1 MCKPFN
7 LPYFSLAHTTH
18 THCQQKNGSSSA
30 PPTHGYTPYP
40 SFPFRQGL
48 CIGPCQLASALL
60 VANLDHGGPD
70 GMVSLTMNNHTL
82 LMFADL
88 HTFIFEHSTS
98 GRHALTDDMA
108 KTVAASFMHTRI
120 NYVNA
125 LHGSTNIKKL
135 QRVQT
140 SAARVVLLDLSQ
152 LPATA
157 LLSELHWIPVTSR
170 ITFKLACL
178 TYKLPY
184 SPSVN
189 LLIVAYTLLHY
200 YTRTRTVSTNQFLPC
215 HAMLCT
221 RGLSRHAVSIC
232 LSVCLSRSYILSKRI
247 NISSNFFHRRYV
259 VTLF

>member
-140 SAARVVLLDLSQ
+140 SAARVVLPNLSQ
-152 LPATA
+152 QPATA
-157 LLSELHWIPVTSR
+157 LLSELYWLPVNSR

-178 TYKLPY
+178 TYKLLTTGQP
-184 SPSVN
+184 
-189 LLIVAYTLLHY
+189 AYLCTLLRHY
-200 YTRTRTVSTNQFLPC
+200 TTMRTLRSTNQFFLDVPRFS
-215 HAMLCT
+215 AEFGRTLFSYLAPT
-221 RGLSRHAVSIC
+221 VWYGLSATYTH
-232 LSVCLSRSYILSKRI
+232 
-247 NISSNFFHRRYV
+247 F
-259 VTLF
+259 